1 MGFGDFMGLGDLV
14 SGVLNFF
21 PNLVNAGSSVIGAFD
36 QMKTNDLNYKLQKDQ
51 YSYQKLLQRIMFGRE
66 DTAVRRRVADLKAAG
81 LSPTLAA
88 GSAASAGPVVS
99 TSAPQRN
106 SDLSAYL
113 TLANIG
119 TMLANQQKAQT
130 EADIARQSLA
140 QAKIQT
146 HASALSNELLRN
158 RVVLSNLDKKYY
170 LNKGVAPIEVNQDW
184 QQRVVNLLYPK
195 LEDWMF
201 GNEDEKKKGWI
212 SSLLENPNTI
222 DTSGYRTFDK
232 QIPRVKLS
240 SGDTLNDYEYDIL
253 KKKGL
258 LDTFFEKGWT
268 TYLKAVVH
276 GGK

>member
-1 MGFGDFMGLGDLV
+1 MGFANFI
-14 SGVLNFF
+14 SGVLNTV
-21 PNLVNAGSSVIGAFD
+21 PNIINAGSNVVGTID
-36 QMKTNDLNYKLQKDQ
+36 QMKTNDLNFKLQKEQ
-51 YSYQKLLQRIMFGRE
+51 YAYQKNLQKIMFGRE
-66 DTAVRRRVADLKAAG
+66 DNAVQRRVADLKASG

-99 TSAPQRN
+99 TQVPQKE

-113 TLANIG
+113 TLAQIG

-146 HASALSNELLRN
+146 KASALSNLLLKN
-158 RVVLSNLDKKYY
+158 QVQLSNLDKKYY
-170 LNKGVAPIEVNQDW
+170 LDRNTSPVEVGQDW

-195 LEDWMF
+195 LEDLVF

-212 SSLLENPNTI
+212 SSILENPAPI

-232 QIPRVKLS
+232 PIPRVKLAN
-240 SGDTLNDYEYDIL
+240 GDTLNDYEYDIL

>member
-1 MGFGDFMGLGDLV
+1 
-14 SGVLNFF
+14 
-21 PNLVNAGSSVIGAFD
+21 
-36 QMKTNDLNYKLQKDQ
+36 
-51 YSYQKLLQRIMFGRE
+51 MFSRE
-66 DTAVRRRVADLKAAG
+66 DNAVQRRVADLKAAG

-88 GSAASAGPVVS
+88 GSAASSGPVVS
-99 TSAPQRN
+99 TQTPQKE

-146 HASALSNELLRN
+146 QASALSKELLGN
-158 RVVLSNLDKKYY
+158 QVAMSNLDKKYY
-170 LNKGVAPIEVNQDW
+170 LDRNTSPVEVGQDW
-184 QQRVVNLLYPK
+184 QQRLVNLLYPK
-195 LEDWMF
+195 IEDWMF

-212 SSLLENPNTI
+212 ENIINPYSSV
-222 DTSGYRTFDK
+222 DTTGYKTFDK
-232 QIPRVKLS
+232 EIPRVKLAN
-240 SGDTLNDYEYDIL
+240 GDTLNDYEYDIL

>member
-1 MGFGDFMGLGDLV
+1 MSLLGALGVGSQLLTAGANVFGAI
-14 SGVLNFF
+14 N
-21 PNLVNAGSSVIGAFD
+21 
-36 QMKTNDLNYKLQKDQ
+36 QKKTNDLNYQLQKDQ
-51 YSYQKLLQRIMFGRE
+51 YEYQKNLQRIMFGRE
-66 DTAVRRRVADLKAAG
+66 DNAVQRRVADLKAAG

-88 GSAASAGPVVS
+88 GSAASSGPVVS
-99 TSAPQRN
+99 TQTPQKE

-113 TLANIG
+113 AIAQIG

-146 HASALSNELLRN
+146 QASALSKELLGN
-158 RVVLSNLDKKYY
+158 QVAMSNLDKKYY
-170 LNKGVAPIEVNQDW
+170 LDRNTSPVEVGQDW
-184 QQRVVNLLYPK
+184 QQRLVNLLYPK
-195 LEDWMF
+195 IEDWMF
-201 GNEDEKKKGWI
+201 GNEDKKKKGWI
-212 SSLLENPNTI
+212 SSIFENPYPI

-232 QIPRVKLS
+232 PISRVKLAN
-240 SGDTLNDYEYDIL
+240 GDTLNDYEYDIL

-258 LDTFFEKGWT
+258 LNTFFEKGWT

>member
-1 MGFGDFMGLGDLV
+1 MSLLGIIGAGANLLSVGASV
-14 SGVLNFF
+14 SG
-21 PNLVNAGSSVIGAFD
+21 AFN
-36 QMKTNDLNYKLQKDQ
+36 QKKTNDLNYQLQKDQ
-51 YSYQKLLQRIMFGRE
+51 YEYQKNLQNIMFGRE
-66 DTAVRRRVADLKAAG
+66 DNAVQRRVADLKAAG

-99 TSAPQRN
+99 TSAPQKQ
-106 SDLSAYL
+106 SDLSAYMA
-113 TLANIG
+113 LANIG

-146 HASALSNELLRN
+146 QASVLSKELLGN
-158 RVVLSNLDKKYY
+158 QVELSNLDKKYY

-184 QQRVVNLLYPK
+184 QQRLVNLLYPK
-195 LEDWMF
+195 IEDWVF
-201 GNEDEKKKGWI
+201 GDEDSKKKGWI
-212 SSLLENPNTI
+212 SSILENSNPV

-232 QIPRVKLS
+232 PIPRVKLAN
-240 SGDTLNDYEYDIL
+240 GDTLNDYEYDVL

-276 GGK
+276 GGI

>member
-1 MGFGDFMGLGDLV
+1 MSLLGILGV
-14 SGVLNFF
+14 GSQLFTSGANV
-21 PNLVNAGSSVIGAFD
+21 AGAYNQI
-36 QMKTNDLNYKLQKDQ
+36 KTNDLNYKLQKEQLD
-51 YSYQKLLQRIMFGRE
+51 YQKNLQHIMFGRE
-66 DTAVRRRVADLKAAG
+66 DNAVQRRVADLKAAG

-99 TSAPQRN
+99 TQAPQKE

-113 TLANIG
+113 TLANIQ
-119 TMLANQQKAQT
+119 TMLAEQHKAQT

-146 HASALSNELLRN
+146 QASALSKELLGN
-158 RVVLSNLDKKYY
+158 QVELSNLDKKYY

-184 QQRVVNLLYPK
+184 QQRLVNLIYPK
-195 LEDWMF
+195 LEERLF
-201 GNEDEKKKGWI
+201 GDEDSGKKGWI
-212 SSLLENPNTI
+212 SSILENSNPV

-232 QIPRVKLS
+232 VIPRVKLAN
-240 SGDTLNDYEYDIL
+240 GDTLNDYEYDIL